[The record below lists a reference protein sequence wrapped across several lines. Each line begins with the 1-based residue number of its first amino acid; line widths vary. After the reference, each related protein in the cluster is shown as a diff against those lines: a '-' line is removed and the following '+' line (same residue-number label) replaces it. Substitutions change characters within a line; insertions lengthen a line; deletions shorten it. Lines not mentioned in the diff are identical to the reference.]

1 MGLNM
6 GNRLYDLM
14 DWPSIEGVVYSECDE
29 PMELLGGRICKDG
42 FLIQTFAPDAVEM
55 NVRVDGRKKLYPM
68 EKMDEAGFFAVLL
81 PGRKKVSYTFVKEDI
96 YGKKTEYKDIYSYG
110 RQECMHALLKISQ
123 NGRSEYN
130 INKFMTGSAQ
140 DAYKYMGS
148 HEAVVDGIS
157 GMIFG
162 IWAPDA
168 RRVSVIGAF
177 NKWDGRVFQME
188 KDYDTG
194 IFFLFIP
201 DMKPKTPYCYEIKLK
216 DGQVVKKADPYAQSA
231 SNDVIYASLAGVNP
245 EEKNFKWTD
254 AGWKQEDTKHK
265 PLSICEIDI
274 LDLKDDTIEDRIE
287 ALGFNCVEIM
297 NVCAVRNGSSA
308 ETINFYAVN
317 CEVGGLRLKAFIDK
331 MHKKNISV
339 IIDWNGAFMSQGE
352 YSLVYFDGTHL
363 YDTGKVNLD
372 NHPELNVASF
382 DYSKPQVRSFL
393 MSNIR
398 YWIEEYHVDGLKFSE
413 TASMLYLDYGR
424 KPGEWIP
431 NIYGGKENINA
442 VEFIQNVRKMVDSL
456 QKNTIL
462 AAEESSGWQFVTG
475 DIADGG
481 LGFDYKWNDGWKK
494 ELVPFIE
501 MDPLFRKGIYGRL
514 TYSMLYQYSDDF
526 IIGFSR
532 NGYGW
537 KKGIL
542 KDIVPVNGEDVLNHV
557 KTALGY
563 MYFHPG
569 KKLINIKECS
579 GVEKFVAQMN
589 NLYRN
594 TKALYECDDN
604 PSGFEWADDISAEE
618 TVIAVLRRDESGQSV
633 IGAVNFTP
641 VERKEFCI
649 GVDEA
654 GKYTDVLNDSVV
666 YESSE
671 HNWNSKDESV
681 FVDLKPLGISLYTYE
696 PYTEIEKERIK
707 IEKETKEALML
718 AKKEAD
724 EAKAV
729 KDAAIERAKQ
739 AKEAEII
746 ALAAA
751 KEAEKAEK
759 EAAKA
764 VCRRIP
770 GGASCWGRSGSGA
783 GSIEGREEKRGRG
796 KEGWRVRF

>member
-81 PGRKKVSYTFVKEDI
+81 PGRKKISYTFVKEDI

-110 RQECMHALLKISQ
+110 RQECMQALLKISQ

-201 DMKPKTPYCYEIKLK
+201 DMKSKTPYCYEIKLK

-569 KKLINIKECS
+569 KKLVNIKECS

-759 EAAKA
+759 EAAKKA
-764 VCRRIP
+764 EEARI
-770 GGASCWGRSGSGA
+770 ACIKIDENA
-783 GSIEGREEKRGRG
+783 KKKLAELKKMEEKQG
-796 KEGWRVRF
+796 E

>member
-81 PGRKKVSYTFVKEDI
+81 PGRKKFSYTFVKEDI

-110 RQECMHALLKISQ
+110 RQECMQALLKISQ

-352 YSLVYFDGTHL
+352 YSLVYSDGTHL

-759 EAAKA
+759 EAAKKA
-764 VCRRIP
+764 EEARI
-770 GGASCWGRSGSGA
+770 ACIKIDENA
-783 GSIEGREEKRGRG
+783 KKKLAELKKMEEKQG
-796 KEGWRVRF
+796 E

>member
-81 PGRKKVSYTFVKEDI
+81 PGRKKISYTFVKEDI

-110 RQECMHALLKISQ
+110 RQECMQALLKISQ

-569 KKLINIKECS
+569 KKLVNIKECS

-759 EAAKA
+759 EAAKKA
-764 VCRRIP
+764 EEARI
-770 GGASCWGRSGSGA
+770 ACIKIDENA
-783 GSIEGREEKRGRG
+783 KKKLAELKKMEEKQG
-796 KEGWRVRF
+796 E

>member
-1 MGLNM
+1 
-6 GNRLYDLM
+6 
-14 DWPSIEGVVYSECDE
+14 
-29 PMELLGGRICKDG
+29 MELLGGRICKDG

-81 PGRKKVSYTFVKEDI
+81 PGRKKVSYTFVKEDV

-110 RQECMHALLKISQ
+110 RHECMQALLKISQ
-123 NGRSEYN
+123 NGKSEYN
-130 INKFMTGSAQ
+130 INKFMTGNAQ

-759 EAAKA
+759 EAAKKA
-764 VCRRIP
+764 EEARI
-770 GGASCWGRSGSGA
+770 ACIKIDENA
-783 GSIEGREEKRGRG
+783 KKKLAELKKMEEKQG
-796 KEGWRVRF
+796 E

>member
-81 PGRKKVSYTFVKEDI
+81 PGRKKVSYTFVKEDV

-110 RQECMHALLKISQ
+110 RHECMQALLKISQ
-123 NGRSEYN
+123 NGKSEYN
-130 INKFMTGSAQ
+130 INKFMTGNAQ

-363 YDTGKVNLD
+363 YDTGKANLD

-542 KDIVPVNGEDVLNHV
+542 KDIVPDNGEDVLNHA

-654 GKYTDVLNDSVV
+654 GKYTDVLNGSVV

-671 HNWNSKDESV
+671 YNWNSKDESV

-759 EAAKA
+759 EAAKKA
-764 VCRRIP
+764 EEARI
-770 GGASCWGRSGSGA
+770 ACIKIDENA
-783 GSIEGREEKRGRG
+783 KKKLAELKKMEEKQG
-796 KEGWRVRF
+796 E

>member
-81 PGRKKVSYTFVKEDI
+81 PGRKKFSYTFVKEDI

-110 RQECMHALLKISQ
+110 RQECMQALLKISQ

-382 DYSKPQVRSFL
+382 DYSKPQVRSLL

-759 EAAKA
+759 EAAKKA
-764 VCRRIP
+764 EEARI
-770 GGASCWGRSGSGA
+770 ACIKIDENA
-783 GSIEGREEKRGRG
+783 KKKLAELKKMEEKQG
-796 KEGWRVRF
+796 E

>member
-110 RQECMHALLKISQ
+110 RQECMQALLKISQ

-724 EAKAV
+724 EAKVV

-759 EAAKA
+759 EAAKKA
-764 VCRRIP
+764 EEARI
-770 GGASCWGRSGSGA
+770 ACIKIDENA
-783 GSIEGREEKRGRG
+783 KKKLAELKKMEEKQG
-796 KEGWRVRF
+796 E

>member
-110 RQECMHALLKISQ
+110 RQECMQALLKISP

-729 KDAAIERAKQ
+729 KDAARERAKQ

-759 EAAKA
+759 EAAKKA
-764 VCRRIP
+764 EEARI
-770 GGASCWGRSGSGA
+770 AYIKIDENA
-783 GSIEGREEKRGRG
+783 KKKLAELKKMEEKQG
-796 KEGWRVRF
+796 E

>member
-1 MGLNM
+1 M

-110 RQECMHALLKISQ
+110 RQECMQALLKISQ

-188 KDYDTG
+188 KDCDTG

-759 EAAKA
+759 EAAKKA
-764 VCRRIP
+764 EEARI
-770 GGASCWGRSGSGA
+770 ACIKIDENA
-783 GSIEGREEKRGRG
+783 KKKLAELKKMEEKQG
-796 KEGWRVRF
+796 E

>member
-42 FLIQTFAPDAVEM
+42 FLIQTFAPDAVEI

-81 PGRKKVSYTFVKEDI
+81 PGRKKVSYTFVKEDV
-96 YGKKTEYKDIYSYG
+96 YGKKTEYKDIYSYS
-110 RQECMHALLKISQ
+110 RHECMQALLKISQ
-123 NGRSEYN
+123 NGKSEYN
-130 INKFMTGSAQ
+130 INKFMTGNAQ

-194 IFFLFIP
+194 VFFLFIP

-363 YDTGKVNLD
+363 YDTGKANLD

-542 KDIVPVNGEDVLNHV
+542 KDIVPDNGEDVLNHV

-654 GKYTDVLNDSVV
+654 GKYTDVLNGSVV

-671 HNWNSKDESV
+671 YNWNSKDESV

-759 EAAKA
+759 EAAKKA
-764 VCRRIP
+764 EEARI
-770 GGASCWGRSGSGA
+770 ACIKIDENA
-783 GSIEGREEKRGRG
+783 KKKLAELKKMEEKQG
-796 KEGWRVRF
+796 E

>member
-317 CEVGGLRLKAFIDK
+317 CEVGGLRLKTFIDK

-759 EAAKA
+759 EAAKKA
-764 VCRRIP
+764 EEARI
-770 GGASCWGRSGSGA
+770 ACIKIDENA
-783 GSIEGREEKRGRG
+783 KKKLAELKKMEEKQG
-796 KEGWRVRF
+796 E

>member
-81 PGRKKVSYTFVKEDI
+81 PGRKKVSYTFVKEDV

-110 RQECMHALLKISQ
+110 RHECMQALLKISQ
-123 NGRSEYN
+123 NGKSEYN
-130 INKFMTGSAQ
+130 INKFMTGNAQ

-431 NIYGGKENINA
+431 NVYGGKENINA

-542 KDIVPVNGEDVLNHV
+542 KDIVPDNGEDVLNHV

-718 AKKEAD
+718 AKKEAN

-759 EAAKA
+759 EAAKKA
-764 VCRRIP
+764 EEARI
-770 GGASCWGRSGSGA
+770 ACIKIDENA
-783 GSIEGREEKRGRG
+783 KKKLAELKKMEEKQG
-796 KEGWRVRF
+796 E

>member
-81 PGRKKVSYTFVKEDI
+81 PGRKKISYTFVKEDI

-110 RQECMHALLKISQ
+110 RQECMQALLKISQ

-317 CEVGGLRLKAFIDK
+317 CEVGGLRLKVFIDK

-604 PSGFEWADDISAEE
+604 PSGFEWVDDISAEE

-759 EAAKA
+759 EAAKKA
-764 VCRRIP
+764 EEARI
-770 GGASCWGRSGSGA
+770 ACIKIDENA
-783 GSIEGREEKRGRG
+783 KKKLAELKKMEEKQG
-796 KEGWRVRF
+796 E

>member
-81 PGRKKVSYTFVKEDI
+81 PGRKKISYTFVKEDI

-110 RQECMHALLKISQ
+110 RQECMQALLKISP

-759 EAAKA
+759 EAAKKA
-764 VCRRIP
+764 EEARI
-770 GGASCWGRSGSGA
+770 ACIKIDENA
-783 GSIEGREEKRGRG
+783 KKKLAELKKMEEKQG
-796 KEGWRVRF
+796 E

>member
-81 PGRKKVSYTFVKEDI
+81 PGRKKFSYTFVKEDI

-110 RQECMHALLKISQ
+110 RQECMQALLKISQ

-707 IEKETKEALML
+707 IEKGTKEALML

-759 EAAKA
+759 EAAKKA
-764 VCRRIP
+764 EEARI
-770 GGASCWGRSGSGA
+770 ACIKIDENA
-783 GSIEGREEKRGRG
+783 KKKLAELKKMEEKQG
-796 KEGWRVRF
+796 E

>member
-81 PGRKKVSYTFVKEDI
+81 PGRKKISYTFVKEDI

-110 RQECMHALLKISQ
+110 RQECMQALLKISQ

-569 KKLINIKECS
+569 KKLVNIKECS

-746 ALAAA
+746 ALAVA

-759 EAAKA
+759 EAAKKA
-764 VCRRIP
+764 EEARI
-770 GGASCWGRSGSGA
+770 ACIKIDENA
-783 GSIEGREEKRGRG
+783 KKKLAELKKMEEKQG
-796 KEGWRVRF
+796 E

>member
-231 SNDVIYASLAGVNP
+231 SNDVIYASLAGVNT

-671 HNWNSKDESV
+671 HNWNSIDESV

-759 EAAKA
+759 EAAKKA
-764 VCRRIP
+764 EEARI
-770 GGASCWGRSGSGA
+770 ACIKIDENA
-783 GSIEGREEKRGRG
+783 KKKLAELKKMEEKQG
-796 KEGWRVRF
+796 E

>member
-14 DWPSIEGVVYSECDE
+14 DWPSIEGIVYSECDE

-68 EKMDEAGFFAVLL
+68 EKMDEAGFFAVLF
-81 PGRKKVSYTFVKEDI
+81 PGRKKVSYTFVKEDV

-110 RQECMHALLKISQ
+110 RHECMQALLKISQ
-123 NGRSEYN
+123 NGKSEYN
-130 INKFMTGSAQ
+130 INKFMTGNAQ

-162 IWAPDA
+162 IWVPDA

-352 YSLVYFDGTHL
+352 CSLVYFDGTHL

-542 KDIVPVNGEDVLNHV
+542 KDIVPDNGEDVLNHV

-681 FVDLKPLGISLYTYE
+681 FVDLKPLGISLYAYE

-759 EAAKA
+759 EAAKKA
-764 VCRRIP
+764 EEARI
-770 GGASCWGRSGSGA
+770 ACIKIDENA
-783 GSIEGREEKRGRG
+783 KKKLAELKKMEEKQG
-796 KEGWRVRF
+796 E

>member
-81 PGRKKVSYTFVKEDI
+81 PGRKKISYTFVKEDI

-110 RQECMHALLKISQ
+110 RQECMQALLKISQ

-413 TASMLYLDYGR
+413 TASMLYLDYSR

-759 EAAKA
+759 EAAKKA
-764 VCRRIP
+764 EEARI
-770 GGASCWGRSGSGA
+770 ACIKIDENA
-783 GSIEGREEKRGRG
+783 KKKLAELKKMEEKQG
-796 KEGWRVRF
+796 E

>member
-398 YWIEEYHVDGLKFSE
+398 YWIEEYHVDGLKFSD

-569 KKLINIKECS
+569 KKLVNIKECS

-759 EAAKA
+759 EAAKKA
-764 VCRRIP
+764 EEARI
-770 GGASCWGRSGSGA
+770 ACIKIDENA
-783 GSIEGREEKRGRG
+783 KKKLAELKKMEEKQG
-796 KEGWRVRF
+796 E

>member
-110 RQECMHALLKISQ
+110 RQECMQALLKISQ

-231 SNDVIYASLAGVNP
+231 SNGVIYASLAGVNP

-724 EAKAV
+724 EAKTV

-759 EAAKA
+759 EAAKKA
-764 VCRRIP
+764 EEARI
-770 GGASCWGRSGSGA
+770 ACIKIDENA
-783 GSIEGREEKRGRG
+783 KKKLAELKKMEEKQG
-796 KEGWRVRF
+796 E

>member
-81 PGRKKVSYTFVKEDI
+81 PGRKKFSYTFVKEDI

-110 RQECMHALLKISQ
+110 RQECMQALLKISQ

-569 KKLINIKECS
+569 KKLVNIKECS

-618 TVIAVLRRDESGQSV
+618 TVIAVLRRDESEQSV

-759 EAAKA
+759 EAAKKA
-764 VCRRIP
+764 EEARI
-770 GGASCWGRSGSGA
+770 ACIKIDENA
-783 GSIEGREEKRGRG
+783 KKKLAELKKMEEKQG
-796 KEGWRVRF
+796 E

>member
-42 FLIQTFAPDAVEM
+42 FLIQTFAPDAVEID
-55 NVRVDGRKKLYPM
+55 VRVDGRKKLYPM
-68 EKMDEAGFFAVLL
+68 GKMDEAGFFAVLL
-81 PGRKKVSYTFVKEDI
+81 PGRKKVSYTFVKEDV

-110 RQECMHALLKISQ
+110 RHECMQALLKISQ
-123 NGRSEYN
+123 NGKSEYN
-130 INKFMTGSAQ
+130 INKFMTGNAQ

-231 SNDVIYASLAGVNP
+231 SNGVIYASLAGVNP

-759 EAAKA
+759 EAAKKA
-764 VCRRIP
+764 EEARI
-770 GGASCWGRSGSGA
+770 ACIKIDENA
-783 GSIEGREEKRGRG
+783 KKKLAELKKMEEKQG
-796 KEGWRVRF
+796 E

>member
-110 RQECMHALLKISQ
+110 RQECMQALLKISQ

-317 CEVGGLRLKAFIDK
+317 CEVGGLRLKTFIDK

-759 EAAKA
+759 EAAKKA
-764 VCRRIP
+764 EEARI
-770 GGASCWGRSGSGA
+770 ACIKIDENA
-783 GSIEGREEKRGRG
+783 KKKLAELKKMEEKQG
-796 KEGWRVRF
+796 E

>member
-6 GNRLYDLM
+6 GSRLYDLM

-759 EAAKA
+759 EAAKKA
-764 VCRRIP
+764 EEARI
-770 GGASCWGRSGSGA
+770 ACIKIDENA
-783 GSIEGREEKRGRG
+783 KKKLAELKKMEEKQG
-796 KEGWRVRF
+796 E

>member
-1 MGLNM
+1 M

-81 PGRKKVSYTFVKEDI
+81 PGRKKFSYTFVKEDI

-110 RQECMHALLKISQ
+110 RQECMQALLKISQ

-759 EAAKA
+759 EAAKKA
-764 VCRRIP
+764 EEARI
-770 GGASCWGRSGSGA
+770 ACIKIDEKA
-783 GSIEGREEKRGRG
+783 KKKLAELKKMEEKQG
-796 KEGWRVRF
+796 E

>member
-81 PGRKKVSYTFVKEDI
+81 PGRKKFSYTFVKEDI

-110 RQECMHALLKISQ
+110 RQECMQALLKISQ

-759 EAAKA
+759 EAAKKA
-764 VCRRIP
+764 EEARI
-770 GGASCWGRSGSGA
+770 ACIKIDENA
-783 GSIEGREEKRGRG
+783 KKKLAKLKKMEEKQG
-796 KEGWRVRF
+796 E

>member
-1 MGLNM
+1 M

-42 FLIQTFAPDAVEM
+42 FLIQTFAPDAVEID
-55 NVRVDGRKKLYPM
+55 VRVDGRKKLYPM

-81 PGRKKVSYTFVKEDI
+81 PGRKKVSYTFVKEDV

-110 RQECMHALLKISQ
+110 RHECMQALLKISQ
-123 NGRSEYN
+123 NGKSEYN
-130 INKFMTGSAQ
+130 INKFMTGNAQ

-542 KDIVPVNGEDVLNHV
+542 KDIVPDNGEDVLNHV

-759 EAAKA
+759 EAAKKA
-764 VCRRIP
+764 EEARI
-770 GGASCWGRSGSGA
+770 ACIKIDENA
-783 GSIEGREEKRGRG
+783 KKKLAELKKMEEKQG
-796 KEGWRVRF
+796 E

>member
-42 FLIQTFAPDAVEM
+42 FIIQTFAPDAVEM

-81 PGRKKVSYTFVKEDI
+81 PGRKKFSYTFVKEDI

-110 RQECMHALLKISQ
+110 RQECMQALLKISQ

-177 NKWDGRVFQME
+177 NKWDGRVIQME

-201 DMKPKTPYCYEIKLK
+201 DMKSKTPYCYEIKLK

-707 IEKETKEALML
+707 IEKETKDALML

-759 EAAKA
+759 EAAKKA
-764 VCRRIP
+764 EEARI
-770 GGASCWGRSGSGA
+770 ACIKIDENA
-783 GSIEGREEKRGRG
+783 KKKLAELKKMEEKQG
-796 KEGWRVRF
+796 E

>member
-81 PGRKKVSYTFVKEDI
+81 PGRKKVSYTFVKEDV

-110 RQECMHALLKISQ
+110 RHECMQALLKISQ

-481 LGFDYKWNDGWKK
+481 LGFGYKWNDGWKK

-542 KDIVPVNGEDVLNHV
+542 KDIVPDNGEDVLNHV

-759 EAAKA
+759 EAAKKA
-764 VCRRIP
+764 EEARI
-770 GGASCWGRSGSGA
+770 ACIKIDENA
-783 GSIEGREEKRGRG
+783 KKKLAELKKMEEKQG
-796 KEGWRVRF
+796 E

>member
-81 PGRKKVSYTFVKEDI
+81 PGRKKISYTFVKEDI

-110 RQECMHALLKISQ
+110 RQECMQALLKISQ

-317 CEVGGLRLKAFIDK
+317 CEVGGLRLKTFIDK
-331 MHKKNISV
+331 VHKKNISV

-759 EAAKA
+759 EAAKKA
-764 VCRRIP
+764 EEARI
-770 GGASCWGRSGSGA
+770 ACIKIDENA
-783 GSIEGREEKRGRG
+783 KKKLAELKKMEEKQG
-796 KEGWRVRF
+796 E

>member
-81 PGRKKVSYTFVKEDI
+81 PSRKKFSYTFVKEDI

-110 RQECMHALLKISQ
+110 RQECMQALLKISQ

-759 EAAKA
+759 EAAKKA
-764 VCRRIP
+764 EEARI
-770 GGASCWGRSGSGA
+770 ACIKIDENA
-783 GSIEGREEKRGRG
+783 KKKLAELKKMEEKQG
-796 KEGWRVRF
+796 E

>member
-81 PGRKKVSYTFVKEDI
+81 PGRKKISYTFVKEDI

-110 RQECMHALLKISQ
+110 RQECMQALLKISQ

-216 DGQVVKKADPYAQSA
+216 DGQVVKKADPYAQYA

-569 KKLINIKECS
+569 KKLVNIKECS

-618 TVIAVLRRDESGQSV
+618 TVIAVLRRDESEQSV

-729 KDAAIERAKQ
+729 KNAAIERAKQ

-759 EAAKA
+759 EAAKKA
-764 VCRRIP
+764 EEARI
-770 GGASCWGRSGSGA
+770 ACIKIDENA
-783 GSIEGREEKRGRG
+783 KKKLAELKKMEEKQG
-796 KEGWRVRF
+796 E

>member
-14 DWPSIEGVVYSECDE
+14 DWPSIEGIVYSECDE

-42 FLIQTFAPDAVEM
+42 FLIQTFAPDAVEID
-55 NVRVDGRKKLYPM
+55 VRVDGRKKLYPM

-81 PGRKKVSYTFVKEDI
+81 PGRKKVSYTFVKEDV

-110 RQECMHALLKISQ
+110 RQECMQALLKISQ

-162 IWAPDA
+162 IWTPDA

-542 KDIVPVNGEDVLNHV
+542 KDIVPDNGEDVLNHV

-666 YESSE
+666 YESYE

-759 EAAKA
+759 EAAKKA
-764 VCRRIP
+764 EEARI
-770 GGASCWGRSGSGA
+770 ACIKIDENA
-783 GSIEGREEKRGRG
+783 KKKLAELKKMEEKQG
-796 KEGWRVRF
+796 E

>member
-81 PGRKKVSYTFVKEDI
+81 PGRKKISYTFVKEDI

-110 RQECMHALLKISQ
+110 RQECMQALLKISQ

-718 AKKEAD
+718 AKKEAY

-759 EAAKA
+759 EAAKKA
-764 VCRRIP
+764 EEARI
-770 GGASCWGRSGSGA
+770 ACIKIDENA
-783 GSIEGREEKRGRG
+783 KKKLAELKKMEEKPGD
-796 KEGWRVRF
+796 

>member
-140 DAYKYMGS
+140 DAYKYIGS

-759 EAAKA
+759 EAAKKA
-764 VCRRIP
+764 EEARI
-770 GGASCWGRSGSGA
+770 ACIKIDENA
-783 GSIEGREEKRGRG
+783 KKKLAELKKMEEKQG
-796 KEGWRVRF
+796 E

>member
-81 PGRKKVSYTFVKEDI
+81 PGRKKFSYTFVKEDI

-110 RQECMHALLKISQ
+110 RQECMQALLKISQ

-569 KKLINIKECS
+569 KKLVNIKECS

-654 GKYTDVLNDSVV
+654 GKYTDVLNDSVI

-759 EAAKA
+759 EAAKKA
-764 VCRRIP
+764 EEARI
-770 GGASCWGRSGSGA
+770 ACIKIDENA
-783 GSIEGREEKRGRG
+783 KKKLAELKKMEEKQG
-796 KEGWRVRF
+796 E

>member
-81 PGRKKVSYTFVKEDI
+81 PGRKKISYTFVKEDI

-110 RQECMHALLKISQ
+110 RQECMQALLKISQ

-431 NIYGGKENINA
+431 NIYGEKENINA

-759 EAAKA
+759 EAAKKA
-764 VCRRIP
+764 EEARI
-770 GGASCWGRSGSGA
+770 ACIKIDENA
-783 GSIEGREEKRGRG
+783 KKKLAELKKMEEKQG
-796 KEGWRVRF
+796 E

>member
-1 MGLNM
+1 M

-729 KDAAIERAKQ
+729 KDAARERAKQ

-759 EAAKA
+759 EAAKKA
-764 VCRRIP
+764 EEARI
-770 GGASCWGRSGSGA
+770 ACIKIDENA
-783 GSIEGREEKRGRG
+783 KKKLAELKKMEEKQG
-796 KEGWRVRF
+796 E

>member
-42 FLIQTFAPDAVEM
+42 FLIQTFAPDAVEID
-55 NVRVDGRKKLYPM
+55 VRVDGRKKLYPM

-81 PGRKKVSYTFVKEDI
+81 PGRKKVSYTFVKEDV

-110 RQECMHALLKISQ
+110 RHECMQALLKISQ
-123 NGRSEYN
+123 NGKSEYN
-130 INKFMTGSAQ
+130 INKFMTGNAQ

-254 AGWKQEDTKHK
+254 AGWKQQDTKHK

-537 KKGIL
+537 EKGIL
-542 KDIVPVNGEDVLNHV
+542 KDIVPDNGEDVLNHV

-671 HNWNSKDESV
+671 YNWNSKDESV

-759 EAAKA
+759 EAAKKA
-764 VCRRIP
+764 EEARI
-770 GGASCWGRSGSGA
+770 ACIKIDENA
-783 GSIEGREEKRGRG
+783 KKKLAELKKMEEKQG
-796 KEGWRVRF
+796 E